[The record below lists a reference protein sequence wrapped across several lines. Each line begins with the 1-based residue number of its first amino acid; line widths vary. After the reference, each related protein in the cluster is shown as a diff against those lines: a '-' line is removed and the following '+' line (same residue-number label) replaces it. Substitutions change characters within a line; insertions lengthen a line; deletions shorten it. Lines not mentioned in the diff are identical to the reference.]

1 MKYENNH
8 YYSHHIGITTLLEVD
23 TNHRGFPLSGYSRT
37 NSQEMGEKQDIP
49 FLYKVFKKPYTTW
62 EKLFRN
68 GWQRYMLFQVGMVP
82 SHHIRRFIYKALGAE
97 IGKHVVFHFRTEI
110 RGIHRL
116 KIGSGTI
123 IGDNTLLDARR
134 GLTIGENV
142 NIASDVTIHPGGHDI
157 RDPFFRAPALD
168 SSPVVI
174 GDRVYIG
181 AHAMILNGVTIGVGT
196 VLCAGC
202 VVTKD
207 VEPYAVVAGIPAKKI
222 SERPRDL
229 RYAFDGKSQRLY

>member
-1 MKYENNH
+1 
-8 YYSHHIGITTLLEVD
+8 
-23 TNHRGFPLSGYSRT
+23 
-37 NSQEMGEKQDIP
+37 
-49 FLYKVFKKPYTTW
+49 
-62 EKLFRN
+62 
-68 GWQRYMLFQVGMVP
+68 MLFQIGLVP
-82 SHHIRRFIYKALGAE
+82 SHHIRRFVYKVLGAD
-97 IGKHVVFHFRTEI
+97 IGKNVVFHFRAEI
-110 RGIHRL
+110 RGIHYL
-116 KIGSGTI
+116 KIGAGTI

-181 AHAMILNGVTIGVGT
+181 ARAMILNGVSIGEGA

-207 VEPYAVVAGIPAKKI
+207 VEPFAIVAGIPAKKI
-222 SERPRDL
+222 NERPHDL
-229 RYAFDGKSQRLY
+229 RYEFKGRSQRLY

>member
-1 MKYENNH
+1 MKTTIIILIILVSLLYLKWILIIAVFPFQVIH
-8 YYSHHIGITTLLEVD
+8 GIIIK
-23 TNHRGFPLSGYSRT
+23 RW
-37 NSQEMGEKQDIP
+37 GESKNIP
-49 FLYKVFKKPYTTW
+49 FLYKIFKKPYTIW
-62 EKLFRN
+62 EKLFRK
-68 GWQRYMLFQVGMVP
+68 GWQRYMLFQVGLVP

-97 IGKHVVFHFRTEI
+97 LGKNVVFNFRTEI
-110 RGIHRL
+110 RGINRL

-123 IGDNTLLDARR
+123 IGDNALLDARR
-134 GLTIGENV
+134 GLTIGKNV
-142 NIASDVTIHPGGHDI
+142 NIASDVTIHPGGHNI

-181 AHAMILNGVTIGVGT
+181 ARAMILNGVTIGEGA

-207 VEPYAVVAGIPAKKI
+207 VEPYAIVAGVPARKVN
-222 SERPRDL
+222 ERPHDL
-229 RYAFDGKSQRLY
+229 RYEFKGKSNRLY